1 MNPDHAHFAE
11 WDAAYVLGALSSTD
25 RRAFEEHL
33 ETCETCRR
41 AVAEVAPLPGLL
53 SRVDPDLAR
62 TLTGDEPDPAILL
75 SATGRTDVVA
85 AARRARE
92 DRRRRTWWTAGVAAA
107 AAVALAIAIPLMVSR
122 TSTVDTRDFALAA
135 VGDVPL
141 TADVALTGVGW
152 GTRIELDCAY
162 PDVEGLDVPDGG
174 WSYVLVVTDAEGSS
188 ETVSSWRAW
197 PGASARLSAA
207 TALDVDD
214 IRSIEIRAAATGAVL
229 MRTDLD

>member
-11 WDAAYVLGALSSTD
+11 WDAAYVLGALSSAD
-25 RRAFEEHL
+25 RRAFEQHL
-33 ETCETCRR
+33 ETCDTCRR

-53 SRVDPDLAR
+53 SRVDADRAR
-62 TLTGDEPDPAILL
+62 SLTGDEPDGVGLP
-75 SATGRTDVVA
+75 SPTGRADVVA
-85 AARRARE
+85 AARRARRI
-92 DRRRRTWWTAGVAAA
+92 RRSRTWWIAGVAAA
-107 AAVALAIAIPLMVSR
+107 AAIALAVAIPFAVVQSS
-122 TSTVDTRDFALAA
+122 STDTRDFALAA
-135 VGDVPL
+135 VGDIPL

-162 PDVEGLDVPDGG
+162 PEVEGLDVPDGG
-174 WSYVLVVTDAEGSS
+174 WPYVLVVTDEDGVS

-229 MRTDLD
+229 MRTDVG